1 MKKKA
6 KLTGHRGYVTALLVG
21 TALWTLASSAAD
33 AAATRAV
40 FDMTRYCTVCWKNA
54 RLQPDYWPDCT
65 QEVLTR
71 VLERLSPDRW
81 ERVLAED
88 TEERREFLRA
98 IDAVKKRTQRAH
110 RLSTLDMDLADSRE
124 SRSEFVREIRST
136 VLQAADK
143 SLSPR
148 QQQIIRLTLD
158 GWSVAEIAHELDLP
172 AARISDEKYKAIQRL
187 RSTLAHEM

>member
-1 MKKKA
+1 MKKRSN
-6 KLTGHRGYVTALLVG
+6 LTSQRNYVAALLVG
-21 TALWTLASSAAD
+21 TALWTLGTSTAD
-33 AAATRAV
+33 AAVTRAL

-81 ERVLAED
+81 QRVLAED

-110 RLSTLDMDLADSRE
+110 RPGSLDLEVADSRE
-124 SRSEFVREIRST
+124 DRNESIREIRST
-136 VLQAADK
+136 ILQAAEK

-148 QQQIIRLTLD
+148 QMHIIQLTLD
-158 GWSVAEIAHELDLP
+158 GWSVAEIAREMDLP

>member
-1 MKKKA
+1 M
-6 KLTGHRGYVTALLVG
+6 YITALLFG
-21 TALWTLASSAAD
+21 TALWAAGTPYAD
-33 AAATRAV
+33 AATKAV
-40 FDMTRYCTVCWKNA
+40 WDMTRYCAVCWRNA

-110 RLSTLDMDLADSRE
+110 RPVALDRDFSDSRE
-124 SRSEFVREIRST
+124 SRSESVREIRMT
-136 VLQAADK
+136 ILQAAEQT
-143 SLSPR
+143 LSPR
-148 QQQIIRLTLD
+148 QLRIIHLTLD
-158 GWSVAEIAHELDLP
+158 GYTVADIAEELDLP
-172 AARISDEKYKAIQRL
+172 ASRVSDEKYKAIQRL
-187 RSTLAHEM
+187 RAVLAQESVA

>member
-1 MKKKA
+1 MKKSRS
-6 KLTGHRGYVTALLVG
+6 LTSHRNYVTALLIS
-21 TALWTLASSAAD
+21 TALWTLSATGAD
-33 AAATRAV
+33 AAAARAI

-54 RLQPDYWPDCT
+54 HLQPDYWPDCT

-110 RLSTLDMDLADSRE
+110 RTSSLEADVTDSRE
-124 SRSEFVREIRST
+124 RRSDSVREIRETILHASEKT
-136 VLQAADK
+136 
-143 SLSPR
+143 LSPR
-148 QQQIIRLTLD
+148 QQQIIRMTLD
-158 GWSVAEIAHELDLP
+158 GWSVADIAREMDVS